1 MIVINNRLNFSI
13 VKKLIKLSYLHCS
26 SKNVVGK
33 SNKQN
38 LKVIKNTLPDK
49 SGNPERLK
57 KSSQQLESSSTN
69 VQIAGEDSTEA
80 ATGGVLYEKVF
91 LEISQNSQEY
101 TCSRVSLLIK
111 LQTWGY
117 WELLTKALFLKKK
130 KTWHFSAQRRNSATL
145 LKAALLQGLQLY

>member
-1 MIVINNRLNFSI
+1 MIVTNNRLNFSV

-26 SKNVVGK
+26 SKNLVGK
-33 SNKQN
+33 SNKEN

-49 SGNPERLK
+49 SGNPESLK
-57 KSSQQLESSSTN
+57 KSSQQLESSLTN

-111 LQTWGY
+111 LQT
-117 WELLTKALFLKKK
+117 
-130 KTWHFSAQRRNSATL
+130 
-145 LKAALLQGLQLY
+145 